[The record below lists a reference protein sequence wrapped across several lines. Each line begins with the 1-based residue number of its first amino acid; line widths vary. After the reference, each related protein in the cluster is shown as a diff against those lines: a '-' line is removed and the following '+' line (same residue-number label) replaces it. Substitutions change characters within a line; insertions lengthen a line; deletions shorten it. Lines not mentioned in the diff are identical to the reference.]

1 MRIVFYL
8 LCLVTLSIFIVL
20 YFINNYPPINLEKLQ
35 QDIVQ
40 LDILRNEDEKFN
52 NLISNIIKPE
62 NILNYL
68 LPEAYITLFLIIFIL
83 WGLFVILHLLVDK
96 LFFKLFYEKPNF
108 SNAYRRGVFFVI
120 LIIYRIISEFYKL
133 DINFFVSL
141 VLFLILIEYVVMNK
155 LIKVNFSFINIFS
168 RLKESFQNQK
178 TVPTNK
184 TINDS
189 SSNKDLEV

>member
-1 MRIVFYL
+1 MRIIFYL
-8 LCLVTLSIFIVL
+8 ICLVILSVLIVL
-20 YFINNYPPINLEKLQ
+20 YFVNNHPPINLDKLK

-40 LDILRNEDEKFN
+40 MDILRNEDEEFN
-52 NLISNIIKPE
+52 NLISNITKPE

-68 LPEAYITLFLIIFIL
+68 LPEAYITLFLLIFIL

-108 SNAYRRGVFFVI
+108 ANAYRRGVFFVI

-133 DINFFVSL
+133 DINFFMSL
-141 VLFLILIEYVVMNK
+141 VLFLILMEYVVINK
-155 LIKVNFSFINIFS
+155 LIKVNFSFINIFNK
-168 RLKESFQNQK
+168 LKERFQNQK
-178 TVPTNK
+178 TVQTNK

-189 SSNKDLEV
+189 